1 MPAMNMGLGH
11 RHGRQVARQ
20 RLEGERAAF
29 LGLAVAVTT
38 ALDSV
43 LDADTSG
50 ALGGFT
56 GADEFGA
63 VEYTV
68 ETPTHFI

>member
-1 MPAMNMGLGH
+1 MTAMNTGLRPGH
-11 RHGRQVARQ
+11 GHQDARQ
-20 RLEGERAAF
+20 RLEVERAAF

-38 ALDSV
+38 ALDSF
-43 LDADTSG
+43 LDADTPG